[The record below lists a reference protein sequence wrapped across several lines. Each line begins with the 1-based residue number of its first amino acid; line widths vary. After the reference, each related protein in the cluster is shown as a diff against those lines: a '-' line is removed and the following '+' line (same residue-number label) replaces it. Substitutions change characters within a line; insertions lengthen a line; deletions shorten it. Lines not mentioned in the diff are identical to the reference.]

1 MEEHGYGR
9 MAEVRLSVR
18 TYGCWV
24 AGRLAVSCRRPAGSF
39 SQQQYPPGWVYPLQ
53 QQHALAP
60 ASSYC
65 TRRDLPGIHIAAR
78 GIEPLGLGNFALVE
92 FILSFLE
99 AHAKKHPSRREQE

>member
-1 MEEHGYGR
+1 MDATDGR
-9 MAEVRLSVR
+9 ALECTYVRMLGGRQARGQLSPR
-18 TYGCWV
+18 
-24 AGRLAVSCRRPAGSF
+24 GSF